1 MASSIPF
8 DHPSLVLGHVVNTDL
23 LNRLE
28 KMAGLQAK
36 TDAAFERMNSFIAMR
51 RGLSMTINE
60 LVSLGVDITDL
71 KVRIKELNQHVSDAA
86 RDYMTARITN
96 DTGVQQLREEVAAIE
111 NVAGLESPLDFA
123 GVQVERLPL
132 ASDSIKIDLQ
142 YFSYGSNDDSSATAI
157 ANIES
162 AIRESTSSLGPAAR
176 DVPKAAAAQVHQQIK
191 NHSLIGTIVITAS
204 ATHRSSAMLQPLNLD
219 VDKAVEVWNSVHSK
233 AGEGINTSDLASMM
247 QASEAQ
253 GGMADS
259 NNLTLLTGANYGS
272 SFIGMVHMVNN
283 EMTGTGLGAEQEE
296 AVQDQMRMGG
306 WLKAATGGF
315 GVDESVLENVRKL
328 LSTQNVSTHVNLI
341 VLGSVPSLASS
352 QLRMGVTTLLDDSQ
366 RAAAGVQGRSYDSHQ
381 TVSSMADNSLK
392 GGQQVAMQSGL
403 MQSVIQ
409 GLGAIDHGTNKIVD
423 LNTLMNAFDNYITQV
438 SDVQSVG
445 IPISFFFKK
454 ISKAHIARLWL
465 DKYFALAK
473 SKGDPGAS
481 RNGSGK

>member
-23 LNRLE
+23 LSRLE
-28 KMAGLQAK
+28 KIASLQAK

-60 LVSLGVDITDL
+60 LVSLGVDITEL
-71 KVRIKELNQHVSDAA
+71 NTRIKALNQHVSDAA

-111 NVAGLESPLDFA
+111 NVAGLESPLDFT
-123 GVQVERLPL
+123 GVAVERLPL

-157 ANIES
+157 ANIEGL
-162 AIRESTSSLGPAAR
+162 IRESTSSLGPAGR
-176 DVPKAAAAQVHQQIK
+176 DVPKTAAAQVHQQLK
-191 NHSLIGTIVITAS
+191 NHSLVGTIVITAS
-204 ATHRSSAMLQPLNLD
+204 ATHRSSAMLQPLTLD

-233 AGEGINTSDLASMM
+233 AGEGINTADLSAMI
-247 QASEAQ
+247 QASEAL
-253 GGMADS
+253 GSAADANS
-259 NNLTLLTGANYGS
+259 LTLLTGANYGS

-283 EMTGTGLGAEQEE
+283 EMAGTGLGADQEE
-296 AVQDQMRMGG
+296 AMQEQLRLGG

-315 GVDESVLENVRKL
+315 GVDESVLDNVRKL

-352 QLRMGVTTLLDDSQ
+352 RLRMGVSALLDDPKQAS
-366 RAAAGVQGRSYDSHQ
+366 AAGQSGESRQ
-381 TVSSMADNSLK
+381 TASSMADTSLK
-392 GGQQVAMQSGL
+392 GGQQVALHSGL
-403 MQSVIQ
+403 MQGVIQ
-409 GLGAIDHGTNKIVD
+409 GLGTIDHGSNKVVD

-438 SDVQSVG
+438 SDAKSVG

-465 DKYFALAK
+465 DKYFAMAK
-473 SKGDPGAS
+473 TKGDPAAA
-481 RNGSGK
+481 RTAPAK

>member
-23 LNRLE
+23 LQRLE
-28 KMAGLQAK
+28 KIAGLQAK

-60 LVSLGVDITDL
+60 LVSLGVDITEL
-71 KVRIKELNQHVSDAA
+71 NTRIKELNQRVSDAA

-111 NVAGLESPLDFA
+111 NVAGLESPLDFT
-123 GVQVERLPL
+123 GVAVERLPL

-142 YFSYGSNDDSSATAI
+142 YFSYGSNDDSTASAI
-157 ANIES
+157 ANIEGV
-162 AIRESTSSLGPAAR
+162 IRESTSALGPAAR
-176 DVPKAAAAQVHQQIK
+176 DVPKAAAAQVHQQLK
-191 NHSLIGTIVITAS
+191 NHSLVGTIVITAS
-204 ATHRSSAMLQPLNLD
+204 ATHRSSAMLQPLKLD
-219 VDKAVEVWNSVHSK
+219 VDKAVEVWNSVHGA
-233 AGEGINTSDLASMM
+233 AGLGINTTDLASVI

-253 GGMADS
+253 GSESDAQS
-259 NNLTLLTGANYGS
+259 LTLLTGANYGS

-283 EMTGTGLGAEQEE
+283 ETTGTGLGAEQE
-296 AVQDQMRMGG
+296 ASVQEQLRLGG

-352 QLRMGVTTLLDDSQ
+352 RLRMGVASLLDEP
-366 RAAAGVQGRSYDSHQ
+366 RPTGTAGRSDESRK
-381 TVSSMADNSLK
+381 TASSMADASLK
-392 GGQQVAMQSGL
+392 DGQQAALQSGL

-409 GLGAIDHGTNKIVD
+409 GLGTIDHGSNKVVD
-423 LNTLMNAFDNYITQV
+423 LNTLMSAFDNYITQA
-438 SDVQSVG
+438 SDTKSVG

-465 DKYFALAK
+465 DKYFAMAK
-473 SKGDPGAS
+473 SKGDPAAA
-481 RNGSGK
+481 RTTPAK

>member
-23 LNRLE
+23 LSRLE
-28 KMAGLQAK
+28 KIAGLQAR
-36 TDAAFERMNSFIAMR
+36 TDAAFERMNSFISMR

-60 LVSLGVDITDL
+60 LVSLGVDITEL
-71 KVRIKELNQHVSDAA
+71 NNRIKELNQHVSDAA

-96 DTGVQQLREEVAAIE
+96 DTGVQQLREEVAALE
-111 NVAGLESPLDFA
+111 NVAGLESPLDFT
-123 GVQVERLPL
+123 GVEVERLPL

-142 YFSYGSNDDSSATAI
+142 YFSYGSNDDSSANAI
-157 ANIES
+157 SNIES

-176 DVPKAAAAQVHQQIK
+176 DVPKAAAAQVHQQLK

-204 ATHRSSAMLQPLNLD
+204 ATHRSSAMLQPLTLD
-219 VDKAVEVWNSVHSK
+219 VDKAVEVWNSVHSA
-233 AGEGINTSDLASMM
+233 AGEGINTTDLASMI
-247 QASEAQ
+247 QASESQ
-253 GGMADS
+253 GGAADA

-283 EMTGTGLGAEQEE
+283 EMTGTGLGADQEE
-296 AVQDQMRMGG
+296 AMQEQLRLGG

-315 GVDESVLENVRKL
+315 GVDESMLDNVRKL

-341 VLGSVPSLASS
+341 VLGGVPSLASS
-352 QLRMGVTTLLDDSQ
+352 QLRMGVATLLDDPK
-366 RAAAGVQGRSYDSHQ
+366 RVGAAGHPDESRQ
-381 TVSSMADNSLK
+381 TASSMADNSIK
-392 GGQQVAMQSGL
+392 GGQRVALQSGL

-409 GLGAIDHGTNKIVD
+409 GLGNIDHGSNKVVD
-423 LNTLMNAFDNYITQV
+423 LNTLMNAFDNYITQI
-438 SDVQSVG
+438 SDSKSVG

-465 DKYFALAK
+465 DKYFAMAKTKTDPAAAK
-473 SKGDPGAS
+473 SAS
-481 RNGSGK
+481 TK

>member
-23 LNRLE
+23 LSRLE
-28 KMAGLQAK
+28 KIAGLQAK

-71 KVRIKELNQHVSDAA
+71 KARIAELNQHVSDAA

-111 NVAGLESPLDFA
+111 NVAGLESPLDFS

-142 YFSYGSNDDSSATAI
+142 YFSYGSNDDTSATAI

-162 AIRESTSSLGPAAR
+162 VIRESTSSLGPAAR
-176 DVPKAAAAQVHQQIK
+176 DVPKAAAAQVHQQLK
-191 NHSLIGTIVITAS
+191 NHSLVGTIVITAS

-233 AGEGINTSDLASMM
+233 AGEGINTTDLAAMI

-253 GGMADS
+253 GGTADAK
-259 NNLTLLTGANYGS
+259 NLTLLTGANYGS

-283 EMTGTGLGAEQEE
+283 EMTGTGLGAEQEDAMQE
-296 AVQDQMRMGG
+296 QLRRGG

-315 GVDESVLENVRKL
+315 GVDESVLDNVRKL

-352 QLRMGVTTLLDDSQ
+352 QLRMGVASLLDDPQ
-366 RAAAGVQGRSYDSHQ
+366 RTGASVPGRSFDSHQ
-381 TVSSMADNSLK
+381 TASSMAEGSLK
-392 GGQQVAMQSGL
+392 GGQQAAMQSGL

-409 GLGAIDHGTNKIVD
+409 GLGSIDHGSNKIVD
-423 LNTLMNAFDNYITQV
+423 LNTLMNSFDNYITQV
-438 SDVQSVG
+438 SDVKSVG

-473 SKGDPGAS
+473 TKGDPNAAK
-481 RNGSGK
+481 NAAAK

>member
-8 DHPSLVLGHVVNTDL
+8 DHPSLVLGHIVNTDL
-23 LNRLE
+23 LSRLE
-28 KMAGLQAK
+28 KIAGLQAK

-60 LVSLGVDITDL
+60 LVSLGVDITEL
-71 KVRIKELNQHVSDAA
+71 KTRIVELNQHVSDAA

-111 NVAGLESPLDFA
+111 NVAGLESPLDFT

-157 ANIES
+157 ANIEGV
-162 AIRESTSSLGPAAR
+162 IRESTSSLGPAAR
-176 DVPKAAAAQVHQQIK
+176 DVPKTAAAQVQQQLK

-204 ATHRSSAMLQPLNLD
+204 ATHRSSAMLQPLKLD
-219 VDKAVEVWNSVHSK
+219 VDKAVEVWNSVHSA
-233 AGEGINTSDLASMM
+233 AGEGINTTDLASMI
-247 QASEAQ
+247 QTSEAQ
-253 GGMADS
+253 GGAADA

-283 EMTGTGLGAEQEE
+283 EMAGTGLAADQEE
-296 AVQDQMRMGG
+296 AMQEQLRMGG

-328 LSTQNVSTHVNLI
+328 LSTQNVTTHVNLI

-352 QLRMGVTTLLDDSQ
+352 QLRMGVATLLDDPQ
-366 RAAAGVQGRSYDSHQ
+366 RGSSSAHGQSFEPRQ
-381 TVSSMADNSLK
+381 TASSMADSSLR
-392 GGQQVAMQSGL
+392 GGQQAAVQSGL

-409 GLGAIDHGTNKIVD
+409 GLGTIDHGSNKVVD

-438 SDVQSVG
+438 SDTKSVG

-454 ISKAHIARLWL
+454 ISKAHIAQLWL

-473 SKGDPGAS
+473 NKGDPAAA
-481 RNGSGK
+481 KAAPTK

>member
-23 LNRLE
+23 LSRLE
-28 KMAGLQAK
+28 KIAGLQAR
-36 TDAAFERMNSFIAMR
+36 TDAAFERMNSFISMR

-60 LVSLGVDITDL
+60 LVSLGVDITEL
-71 KVRIKELNQHVSDAA
+71 NNRIKELNQHVSDAA

-96 DTGVQQLREEVAAIE
+96 DTGVQQLREEVAALE
-111 NVAGLESPLDFA
+111 NVAGLESPLDFT
-123 GVQVERLPL
+123 GVEVERLPL

-142 YFSYGSNDDSSATAI
+142 YFSYGSNDDSSANAI
-157 ANIES
+157 SNIES

-176 DVPKAAAAQVHQQIK
+176 DVPKAAAAQVHQQLK

-204 ATHRSSAMLQPLNLD
+204 ATHRSSAMLQPLTLD
-219 VDKAVEVWNSVHSK
+219 VDKAVEVWNSVHSA
-233 AGEGINTSDLASMM
+233 AGEGINTTDLASMI
-247 QASEAQ
+247 QASESQ
-253 GGMADS
+253 GGAADA

-283 EMTGTGLGAEQEE
+283 EMTGTGLGADQEE
-296 AVQDQMRMGG
+296 AMQEQLRLGG

-315 GVDESVLENVRKL
+315 GVDESMLDNVRKL

-341 VLGSVPSLASS
+341 VLGGVPSLASS
-352 QLRMGVTTLLDDSQ
+352 QLRMGVATLLDDPKRVGASGHPDES
-366 RAAAGVQGRSYDSHQ
+366 RQ
-381 TVSSMADNSLK
+381 TASSMADNSIK
-392 GGQQVAMQSGL
+392 GGQRVALQSGL

-409 GLGAIDHGTNKIVD
+409 GLGTIDHGSNKVVD
-423 LNTLMNAFDNYITQV
+423 LNTLMNAFDNYITQI
-438 SDVQSVG
+438 SDSKSVG

-465 DKYFALAK
+465 DKYFAMAK
-473 SKGDPGAS
+473 TKTDPAAA
-481 RNGSGK
+481 KTAPTK

>member
-23 LNRLE
+23 LKLLE
-28 KMAGLQAK
+28 KIAGLQAK

-60 LVSLGVDITDL
+60 LVSLGVDITEL
-71 KVRIKELNQHVSDAA
+71 NTRIQELNQHVSDAA

-96 DTGVQQLREEVAAIE
+96 DTGVQQLREEVATIE
-111 NVAGLESPLDFA
+111 NVAGLESPLDFT
-123 GVQVERLPL
+123 GVVVERLPL

-157 ANIES
+157 SSIEGV
-162 AIRESTSSLGPAAR
+162 IRESTSSLGPAAR
-176 DVPKAAAAQVHQQIK
+176 DVPKAAAAQVHQQLK
-191 NHSLIGTIVITAS
+191 NHSLIGTLVITAS
-204 ATHRSSAMLQPLNLD
+204 ATHRSSAMLQPLKLD
-219 VDKAVEVWNSVHSK
+219 VDKAVEVWNSVHSA
-233 AGEGINTSDLASMM
+233 AGEGINTTDLASVI
-247 QASEAQ
+247 QASESLGSTTDA
-253 GGMADS
+253 

-283 EMTGTGLGAEQEE
+283 EMVGSGLGADQEE
-296 AVQDQMRMGG
+296 AMQEQLRLGG

-352 QLRMGVTTLLDDSQ
+352 QLRMGVSTLLDDPQ
-366 RAAAGVQGRSYDSHQ
+366 RAGASVRGQSDESRHTA
-381 TVSSMADNSLK
+381 SSMAEGSLK
-392 GGQQVAMQSGL
+392 GGQQVALHSGL

-409 GLGAIDHGTNKIVD
+409 GLGNIDHGSNKVVD

-438 SDVQSVG
+438 SDAKSVG
-445 IPISFFFKK
+445 IPVSFFFKK

-473 SKGDPGAS
+473 SKGDPAGA
-481 RNGSGK
+481 RTAPAK

>member
-8 DHPSLVLGHVVNTDL
+8 DHPSLVLGHVVNTEL
-23 LNRLE
+23 LQLLE
-28 KMAGLQAK
+28 KIASLQAK

-71 KVRIKELNQHVSDAA
+71 KARIAELNKHVSDAA
-86 RDYMTARITN
+86 RDYMTVRITN
-96 DTGVQQLREEVAAIE
+96 DTSVQQLREEVAAIE
-111 NVAGLESPLDFA
+111 NVAGLESPLDFS

-142 YFSYGSNDDSSATAI
+142 YFSYGSNDDTSATAV

-204 ATHRSSAMLQPLNLD
+204 ATHRSSAMLQPLKLD
-219 VDKAVEVWNSVHSK
+219 VDKVVEVWNSVHSA
-233 AGEGINTSDLASMM
+233 AGQGINTTDLAAMI

-253 GGMADS
+253 GGAADA

-283 EMTGTGLGAEQEE
+283 EISGTGLAAEQEASAQE
-296 AVQDQMRMGG
+296 QLRLGG

-315 GVDESVLENVRKL
+315 GVDEAVLDNVRQL

-341 VLGSVPSLASS
+341 VLGSVPSLTSS
-352 QLRMGVTTLLDDSQ
+352 RLRMGVASLLDDPK
-366 RAAAGVQGRSYDSHQ
+366 RRHLAAQQDDAQQ
-381 TVSSMADNSLK
+381 TASSLAQTSLK
-392 GGQQVAMQSGL
+392 GGQQAALQSGL

-409 GLGAIDHGTNKIVD
+409 GLGTIDHGSNKVVD
-423 LNTLMNAFDNYITQV
+423 LNTLMTAFDNYITQA
-438 SDVQSVG
+438 SDTQSVG

-454 ISKAHIARLWL
+454 ISKSHIARLWL
-465 DKYFALAK
+465 DKYFALTK
-473 SKGDPGAS
+473 TKGDSAAARTAPP
-481 RNGSGK
+481 K